1 MYKEIH
7 YVFQGKNNYP
17 RVPRYYKY
25 NSSRKAS
32 AKKSQKRLI
41 LAKKIWTWIVWDFIT
56 ENSNDICTE
65 TVWRIHSVMRGSICS
80 RK

>member
-1 MYKEIH
+1 VFKEIH

-41 LAKKIWTWIVWDFIT
+41 LAKKI
-56 ENSNDICTE
+56 
-65 TVWRIHSVMRGSICS
+65 
-80 RK
+80 